1 MNDCP
6 CGSNPME
13 TKIRV
18 MLVDRRELFREG
30 LAAILERDP
39 AIEVIARFGSGRQ
52 AMDQVS
58 VLKPDIVITEADM
71 PEDVY
76 LELRQRVR
84 EIPSHTRIIVL
95 THTTKDF
102 ALFRA
107 LRLGARAY
115 LTKHIGVDDL
125 LRAIHR
131 VHAGEVIISPPM
143 AAKLLEEFSLLEE
156 KKDAP
161 STEQETR
168 LSKREIEVLQLVAA
182 GTTNKEV
189 AEALFISENTVKGHL
204 SRILEKMN
212 ARNRQQAVAL
222 AMEKGI
228 IGKGVGRS
236 KPEMPAI
243 GGGPPTRLTAR
254 APRDQ

>member
-1 MNDCP
+1 M
-6 CGSNPME
+6 GSRI
-13 TKIRV
+13 TV

-39 AIEVIARFGSGRQ
+39 EIEIIARFGSGRE
-52 AMDQVS
+52 AMNKVS
-58 VLKPDIVITEADM
+58 TIQPDIVITEADM

-76 LELRQRVR
+76 TELRGRIR
-84 EIPSHTRIIVL
+84 EIPPETRIIVL

-125 LRAIHR
+125 LRTIHR
-131 VHAGEVIISPPM
+131 VYAGEVIISPPM
-143 AAKLLEEFSLLEE
+143 AAKLLDEFVLLEE
-156 KKDAP
+156 QRDAVQP
-161 STEQETR
+161 DQETN
-168 LSKREIEVLQLVAA
+168 LSKREIEVLQLVAG

-189 AEALFISENTVKGHL
+189 ADALFISENTVKGHL

-228 IGKGVGRS
+228 IGKGAR
-236 KPEMPAI
+236 PA
-243 GGGPPTRLTAR
+243 GGKKG
-254 APRDQ
+254 

>member
-1 MNDCP
+1 MA
-6 CGSNPME
+6 S
-13 TKIRV
+13 KIRV

-39 AIEVIARFGSGRQ
+39 TIEVIARFGSGRE
-52 AMDQVS
+52 AMNQVS
-58 VLKPDIVITEADM
+58 ILQPDVVITEADM

-76 LELRQRVR
+76 LELRQRIR
-84 EIPSHTRIIVL
+84 EIPPHTRIIVL

-143 AAKLLEEFSLLEE
+143 AVKLLEEFSLLEE
-156 KKDAP
+156 KKDAAQAD
-161 STEQETR
+161 QETI

-228 IGKGVGRS
+228 IGRGAS
-236 KPEMPAI
+236 KSKSDAPLSA
-243 GGGPPTRLTAR
+243 GSPPKPSAR
-254 APRDQ
+254 VHRDQ